1 MSRLSL
7 KLAIAASLLS
17 LAAGFSASAIADDE
31 AAAQQPAPATAK
43 PAEATKQ
50 DVGYE
55 CHEEEKTGS
64 HFSRRVC
71 TTAEQRRK
79 EREAAGRMLQRAGN
93 QSGQLNP
100 GGN

>member
-1 MSRLSL
+1 MARLNL
-7 KLAIAASLLS
+7 KLVIAASLLS
-17 LAAGFSASAIADDE
+17 LAAGFSASAIAEDE

-43 PAEATKQ
+43 PTEATKE

-79 EREAAGRMLQRAGN
+79 DREAAARMMQRAG
-93 QSGQLNP
+93 GQAGQMNP